1 MPVMGAKKIRSNN
14 VDRDF
19 NQKRMM
25 MGMQSGVIPDLNKN
39 HPQTQTSNIFHIN
52 LN

>member
-25 MGMQSGVIPDLNKN
+25 MGMQSGIIPDLNKN